1 MKNVFFFLWLARRD
15 TLYLLFL
22 SWRGTENEVEA
33 KSGIMRKPG
42 LACALAIP
50 RHRFVFEGI
59 KAARLIKDLQKTSIF
74 VDSSC
79 KRKNSGNNRKRLVY
93 NP

>member
-59 KAARLIKDLQKTSIF
+59 KAARLIKDLQKHQYLSI
-74 VDSSC
+74 VRAEG
-79 KRKNSGNNRKRLVY
+79 KILEITGNV
-93 NP
+93 

>member
-50 RHRFVFEGI
+50 RHRFVFEGT
-59 KAARLIKDLQKTSIF
+59 KADRLIKDMQKHQYLSI
-74 VDSSC
+74 VRA
-79 KRKNSGNNRKRLVY
+79 KGQILEITGNV
-93 NP
+93 

>member
-1 MKNVFFFLWLARRD
+1 MKNVFFFLWLARTD
-15 TLYLLFL
+15 TVYLFFL

-33 KSGIMRKPG
+33 KSRIRRKPG

-59 KAARLIKDLQKTSIF
+59 KAARLIEDMQEHHI
-74 VDSSC
+74 C
-79 KRKNSGNNRKRLVY
+79 R
-93 NP
+93 

>member
-1 MKNVFFFLWLARRD
+1 MFFFFLWLARRD

-42 LACALAIP
+42 LAVVLLL
-50 RHRFVFEGI
+50 FQGTGLFLKGL
-59 KAARLIKDLQKTSIF
+59 KQ
-74 VDSSC
+74 
-79 KRKNSGNNRKRLVY
+79 LV
-93 NP
+93 

>member
-15 TLYLLFL
+15 TLYLLLL

-50 RHRFVFEGI
+50 RHRFVFEGT
-59 KAARLIKDLQKTSIF
+59 KAARLIKDMQEHQYLSI
-74 VDSSC
+74 VRA
-79 KRKNSGNNRKRLVY
+79 KGQILEITGNV
-93 NP
+93 